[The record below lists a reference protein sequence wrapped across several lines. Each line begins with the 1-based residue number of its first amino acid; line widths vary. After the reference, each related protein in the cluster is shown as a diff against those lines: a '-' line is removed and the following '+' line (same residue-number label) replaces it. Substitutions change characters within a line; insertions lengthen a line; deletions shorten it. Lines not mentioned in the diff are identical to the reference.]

1 MNYDLY
7 LFFDLDLKR
16 NMQKNTSE
24 KVSLL
29 KDPPLPSPQK
39 GIKKQSTVGK
49 GKVYKRKGLLRKTL
63 TEEPSRGFCVYQQ
76 FLLNPLPPFKIGKKI
91 QFMVPSGVAP
101 WCPASEPS
109 SSESSA
115 PELEMG
121 KSQIC
126 SLLIEFAVRGT

>member
-1 MNYDLY
+1 M
-7 LFFDLDLKR
+7 DLKR

-29 KDPPLPSPQK
+29 TDPPLPSPQK

-49 GKVYKRKGLLRKTL
+49 GKVFKRKGLLRKTL
-63 TEEPSRGFCVYQQ
+63 TEEPSRGYCVFQQ

-91 QFMVPSGVAP
+91 NSWFLRGVAP

-109 SSESSA
+109 LHLNLVLLSWKWERAKSA
-115 PELEMG
+115 L
-121 KSQIC
+121 C
-126 SLLIEFAVRGT
+126 